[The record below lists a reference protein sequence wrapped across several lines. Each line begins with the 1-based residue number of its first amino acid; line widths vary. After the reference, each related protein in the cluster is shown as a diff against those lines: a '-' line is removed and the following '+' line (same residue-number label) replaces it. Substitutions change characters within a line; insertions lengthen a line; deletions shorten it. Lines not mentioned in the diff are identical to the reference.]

1 MSRHILVIKGSPRK
15 NGNTSAMAD
24 AFARGA
30 QESGNTVTEF
40 VLREKTQ
47 ETVQAVEPVRA
58 MAESVS
64 RKMI

>member
-40 VLREKTQ
+40 VLREKT
-47 ETVQAVEPVRA
+47 
-58 MAESVS
+58 
-64 RKMI
+64 